1 MTEEIKSVGAN
12 LPEKDW
18 FKFDGDKFVPCDKD
32 GNIIRKPPVKTLR
45 DEMAMA
51 ALSGLADLKEDWR
64 ASYIAD
70 RAYCIADAMLEARK
84 KGCE

>member
-51 ALSGLADLKEDWR
+51 ALVMCSPDSSDTV
-64 ASYIAD
+64 ASY
-70 RAYCIADAMLEARK
+70 AYAIADAMLEARK